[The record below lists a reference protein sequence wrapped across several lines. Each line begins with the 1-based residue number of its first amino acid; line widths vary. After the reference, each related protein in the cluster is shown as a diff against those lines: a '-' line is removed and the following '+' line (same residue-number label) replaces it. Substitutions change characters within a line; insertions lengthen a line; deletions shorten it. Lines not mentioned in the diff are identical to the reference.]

1 MAIISAIFV
10 QILSQKPESLVGV
23 WLSENGTEMLEF
35 KDDGALRW
43 HQTYTSEVVETNFI
57 SDEHFNYKIEHKRPD
72 FPLSITDFFYNLIFS
87 ENRLD
92 FMKYCMKF
100 VDEKY
105 YLIIYTNHRLDNPI
119 RISFSGNTLKFYDSD
134 DGEDGRVYFR
144 YLSN

>member
-1 MAIISAIFV
+1 M
-10 QILSQKPESLVGV
+10 
-23 WLSENGTEMLEF
+23 
-35 KDDGALRW
+35 
-43 HQTYTSEVVETNFI
+43 
-57 SDEHFNYKIEHKRPD
+57 
-72 FPLSITDFFYNLIFS
+72 SITDFFYNLIFS